1 MRKNGRINLNV
12 KGIRVATRLLKINT
26 KKTIIIKLYR

>member
-26 KKTIIIKLYR
+26 KKNYYNKTL